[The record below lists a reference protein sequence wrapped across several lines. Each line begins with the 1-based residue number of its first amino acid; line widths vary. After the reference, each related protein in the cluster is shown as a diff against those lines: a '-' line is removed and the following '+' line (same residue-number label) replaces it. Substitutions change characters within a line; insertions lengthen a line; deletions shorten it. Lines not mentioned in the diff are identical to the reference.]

1 MSEPGGG
8 VIGVRARRR
17 VIGVRTRR
25 WVIGFRTRRR
35 SYKCQNQED
44 GL

>member
-8 VIGVRARRR
+8 VIGVRTRRR

-25 WVIGFRTRRR
+25 WVIGVRTRRKGYR
-35 SYKCQNQED
+35 CQNQEEE
-44 GL
+44 

>member
-8 VIGVRARRR
+8 VIGVRTRRR

-25 WVIGFRTRRR
+25 RGYR
-35 SYKCQNQED
+35 CQKQEEE
-44 GL
+44 